1 MKTTLVK
8 FATFAALAFAGLK
21 AEANITQN
29 AVTYNLNN
37 SSLGAVFFDTVGVG
51 GAFADNTVSA
61 QFFFGNSNSRSALT
75 ESSGV
80 FTFVNGNQGFLN
92 GAPFTVT
99 SGVVVGGTAGFY
111 QMRAWTGG
119 SSFDT
124 ATGKRGESAITG
136 ITFAGLTGGGTSLPP
151 TDLNLH
157 SSFAITSVAVPEPAT
172 IALGLFGAAGMLIRR
187 RK

>member
-8 FATFAALAFAGLK
+8 FVTFAALAFAGLK

-29 AVTYNLNN
+29 AVTFNLNN
-37 SSLGAVFFDTVGVG
+37 TSLGEVFFDTVN
-51 GAFADNTVSA
+51 GAYADNTVSA

-119 SSFDT
+119 SSFDN

-157 SSFAITSVAVPEPAT
+157 PSFAITAVTVPEPAT

>member
-1 MKTTLVK
+1 MNKNLKSAIAIASVI
-8 FATFAALAFAGLK
+8 FAVASAK
-21 AEANITQN
+21 ANITQN
-29 AVTYNLNN
+29 AVTFNLNN
-37 SSLGAVFFDTVGVG
+37 ANLGQVFFDTVGT

-75 ESSGV
+75 EASQL
-80 FTFVNGNQGFLN
+80 FIFENENEGFLN
-92 GAPFTVT
+92 GGLVALT
-99 SGVVVGGTAGFY
+99 SGVVVGGNKGFY

-124 ATGKRGESAITG
+124 ATLKRGESDITE
-136 ITFAGLTGGGTSLPP
+136 ITFSGLTASGTSLPP

-157 SSFAITSVAVPEPAT
+157 PSFAIVTVPEPAT
-172 IALGLFGAAGMLIRR
+172 IALGLFGAAGLFIRR

>member
-1 MKTTLVK
+1 MKKIIKQTLLV
-8 FATFAALAFAGLK
+8 ASVVLAISN
-21 AEANITQN
+21 AEANISQN
-29 AVTYNLNN
+29 AVTFNTNA
-37 SSLGAVFFDTVGVG
+37 SLGQVFFDTVGT

-75 ESSGV
+75 ESSPV

-92 GAPFTVT
+92 AGPFNITN
-99 SGVVVGGTAGFY
+99 SVVVGGTAGFY

-119 SSFDT
+119 SSYDN
-124 ATGKRGESAITG
+124 ATRNGQSDITG
-136 ITFAGLTGGGTSLPP
+136 LTFAGLTGGGTSNPP

-157 SSFAITSVAVPEPAT
+157 PSFAIVPEPAT
-172 IALGLFGAAGMLIRR
+172 LALGLFGAAGLLFRR

>member
-1 MKTTLVK
+1 MKKHLKSALLIASVV
-8 FATFAALAFAGLK
+8 FAVSSAK
-21 AEANITQN
+21 ANISQN
-29 AVTYNLNN
+29 AVTFNLNN
-37 SSLGAVFFDTVGVG
+37 AALGQVFFDTVGT
-51 GAFADNTVSA
+51 GAVVDNTVSA
-61 QFFFGNSNSRSALT
+61 QFFFGNSNSRGALT

-80 FTFVNGNQGFLN
+80 LTFSNGNQGFLN

-99 SGVVVGGTAGFY
+99 SAVVVGGTAGFY

-119 SSFDT
+119 SSYDN

-157 SSFAITSVAVPEPAT
+157 GAFAITTVAAVPEPAT
-172 IALGLFGAAGMLIRR
+172 LALGLFGAAGFFIRR

>member
-1 MKTTLVK
+1 MKKILRQALLIASVV
-8 FATFAALAFAGLK
+8 FAVAN

-29 AVTYNLNN
+29 AVTFNLNN
-37 SSLGAVFFDTVGVG
+37 SSLGQVFFDTVGT

-75 ESSGV
+75 ESSAV
-80 FTFVNGNQGFLN
+80 LTFVNGNQGFLN

-99 SGVVVGGTAGFY
+99 SAVVVGGTAGFY

-119 SSFDT
+119 SSFDN
-124 ATGKRGESAITG
+124 ATGKRGESGITG
-136 ITFAGLTGGGTSLPP
+136 LTFAGLTGGGTSLPP

-157 SSFAITSVAVPEPAT
+157 ASFAITTVPEPAT
-172 IALGLFGAAGMLIRR
+172 IALGLFGAAGLLIRR